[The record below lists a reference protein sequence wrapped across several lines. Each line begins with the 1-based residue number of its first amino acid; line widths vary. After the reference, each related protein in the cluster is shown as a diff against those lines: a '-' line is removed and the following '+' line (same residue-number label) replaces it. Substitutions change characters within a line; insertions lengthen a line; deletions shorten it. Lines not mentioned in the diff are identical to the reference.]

1 MTERTGE
8 ELGESPVD
16 VLAGSFYLVGTLAF
30 VLVSLV
36 IGTRLVR
43 LSLRTGE
50 RPELYLGLGIL
61 GTAVFGYGI
70 QIVSVLV
77 RGGPDGTN
85 VTPLAVGLTAAGKLL
100 HDAGV
105 ALVLFFVLTVFR
117 KDDRRARVVFG
128 MAVLVL
134 WTGTLGLGF
143 TTGYRDI
150 FERNL
155 FWWLEYA
162 VIWTY
167 PLWGAYESLRYH
179 GMMRKR
185 QRLGLADPLVANRFL
200 LWALGSLGTFAA
212 TWLASWPMVLPDPTV
227 ARGLETFNYLATA
240 AVGIATVTAYS
251 LAFLPPAWYRRWIAG
266 REPTG
271 TPQAA

>member
-1 MTERTGE
+1 
-8 ELGESPVD
+8 VD

-30 VLVSLV
+30 VLISLV

-61 GTAVFGYGI
+61 GTAVLGYGM
-70 QIVSVLV
+70 QIGSVLV
-77 RGGPDGTN
+77 RGGPDGDN
-85 VTPLAVGLTAAGKLL
+85 VTPLAVGLTAVGKFL

-105 ALVLFFVLTVFR
+105 TLVLFFVLTVFR
-117 KDDRRARVVFG
+117 KDDRRARALFG
-128 MAVLVL
+128 AATLL
-134 WTGTLGLGF
+134 IWTGVIGLGF

-167 PLWGAYESLRYH
+167 PLWGAFESLRYH
-179 GMMRKR
+179 AMMRKR

-212 TWLASWPMVLPDPTV
+212 TWLASWPMVLPDPTA
-227 ARGLETFNYLATA
+227 ARGLETFNYLSTA
-240 AVGIATVTAYS
+240 AVGIATVTIYL
-251 LAFLPPAWYRRWIAG
+251 LAFLPPAWYRRWIAEG
-266 REPTG
+266 EPAG
-271 TPQAA
+271 TPQEA